1 MYKIGKKYMGTLFF
15 IGTATSARAYSTMW
29 PNHESCNGFIL
40 PPAIYSYITRSNSI
54 SSKSDI
60 LLRSVKINFI
70 INEIAIRDHVDCF
83 YRHWLRAR
91 DCMSLDFNIW
101 NMSDVFQ
108 NLREDLLPNSI
119 SQARLWIMVPQPWL
133 PQILSCLS
141 QSVMQMVEHGELDM
155 DIILI
160 RKWYFIFQ

>member
-83 YRHWLRAR
+83 CRHWLRAR
-91 DCMSLDFNIW
+91 DCTSLDFNIW

-108 NLREDLLPNSI
+108 NLRDLRPNNI
-119 SQARLWIMVPQPWL
+119 SQARLWIMALQPWL
-133 PQILSCLS
+133 PQILSCLNL
-141 QSVMQMVEHGELDM
+141 SVMQRVEHGALDM

-160 RKWYFIFQ
+160 RKWYLIFW